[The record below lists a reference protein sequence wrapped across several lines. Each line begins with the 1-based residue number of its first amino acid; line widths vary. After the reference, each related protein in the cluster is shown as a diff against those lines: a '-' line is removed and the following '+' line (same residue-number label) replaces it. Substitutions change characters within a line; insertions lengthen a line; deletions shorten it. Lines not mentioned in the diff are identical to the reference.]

1 MLADFRD
8 RLAED
13 GRADRLLDLALARLK
28 EAGLVRERTT
38 QRTDSTH
45 VLAAVR
51 DLTRLELITE
61 AVRAVLEEVAGTS
74 PHLLDEL
81 ADEDWG
87 LRYGRPVRLGK
98 NPTKPKTRI
107 LATGNDA
114 VRLLKHLD
122 RHGADR
128 ASGPR
133 VQAPCQIMVQND
145 HHDAA
150 GHLRWR
156 TAEKEGG
163 PGLPP
168 SSRAIVSPYDAS
180 ARYARHGHII
190 SWKGFSA
197 HHRGHHP
204 RQSGPAR
211 HPHTPGLPPGASQPG
226 LTWPL
231 LLQQRFVS

>member
-1 MLADFRD
+1 VLQFLLGLSDRQAAEAVRCRIDFKYAMAMELDDPGFHHSVLADFRD
-8 RLAED
+8 RLAEGD
-13 GRADRLLDLALARLK
+13 RADRLLDLALARLK

-61 AVRAVLEEVAGTS
+61 AVRAALEEVAGTS

-81 ADEDWG
+81 VDEDWG

-114 VRLLKHLD
+114 VRLLEHLY
-122 RHGADR
+122 RHGTDHTF
-128 ASGPR
+128 GPR
-133 VQAPCQIMVQND
+133 IQALRQIMVQNY
-145 HHDAA
+145 HHDGA

-156 TAEKEGG
+156 TAETEGD

-168 SSRAIVSPYDAS
+168 SSRAVVSPYDTS
-180 ARYARHGHII
+180 AR
-190 SWKGFSA
+190 
-197 HHRGHHP
+197 
-204 RQSGPAR
+204 
-211 HPHTPGLPPGASQPG
+211 
-226 LTWPL
+226 
-231 LLQQRFVS
+231 